1 MKTITTTIKESPK
14 PLTTEEIERFDKL
27 TNESHKAFA
36 NYRDRR
42 TEFESLYK
50 ELHVAGNE
58 PAKRKLEVEFVE
70 FVKAFK
76 ASMKE
81 IDTELNALKVKL
93 KAWEEFSANN
103 RKYEEQIASL
113 GDSPNGEVVEYISLA
128 DSRARSRIIRELAKS
143 ENYSLCGQNGKP
155 DNAEKVLTRRELIEH
170 LIKTD
175 KFSRYRFAQSWDT
188 FETIN
193 GAHIKKYKFNRTQY
207 EYGRYLLVKWF
218 GTIDA
223 FKTLS

>member
-1 MKTITTTIKESPK
+1 MKTITIEDSPK
-14 PLTTEEIERFDKL
+14 PLTTEEIARFDKL
-27 TNESHKAFA
+27 TNESHKAFE
-36 NYRDRR
+36 NYRARR
-42 TEFESLYK
+42 SEFESLYK
-50 ELHVAGNE
+50 ELHSVGNE

-70 FVKAFK
+70 FVKSFK

-81 IDTELNALKVKL
+81 IDAELNTLKAKL
-93 KAWEEFSANN
+93 KAWEEFSTNL
-103 RKYEEQIASL
+103 RKHEEQIASL
-113 GDSPNGEVVEYISLA
+113 GDSPNGEVIEYISLA
-128 DSRARSRIIRELAKS
+128 DSRARSRIIRELSKP

-193 GAHIKKYKFNRTQY
+193 GTYIKKYKFNRTQY
-207 EYGRYLLVKWF
+207 DYGRYLLVKWF
-218 GTIDA
+218 GSIDT